1 MMVEGTFFS
10 CKTSYATSISVLLM
24 FTLNFE
30 TCSYHDT
37 ITGDAIKTTSLLPSI
52 TNSTMTTQI
61 NSNVYDLPEPEWIT
75 WTLKQYYEYSI
86 AHSKQNVVCGLTG
99 VGSCSS
105 ATTTTTTT
113 SGGGG
118 GGGVTGVVP
127 LDFEQ
132 SLFDQLGCEEIG
144 IDLPENP
151 MNLPIQFTPNALL
164 IFLSSL
170 AHSSPYPRFS
180 EVVQCAQLTSRR
192 LLTALARYRADCL
205 LLQANLA
212 EIKSNADQM
221 QCQLNQIEANWSVIT
236 RAMQVSEGALEVS
249 NCLNQLYS
257 TELAVTI
264 FRQSQN
270 NHLSKHPFST
280 ISSSTSSSSFHGHN
294 KSSQLHH
301 PLSHSHQQH
310 LPSQQTQHHL
320 KRHTSQQMHLIPSSH
335 QPYAIVP
342 LSNSSICSSDEHD
355 VLPITTSATAN
366 TIGQQQIPSM
376 NHFNLHTL
384 KSFRQQAEF
393 LAYSILDRYE
403 TSDSGGYERI
413 LPRSLSNSVNTNIG
427 NLNVTATITSVA
439 PLVTNTNLSLLNNEN
454 HQQNAIQ
461 SPTSPGICSIQS
473 AVASSNGLL
482 DNHNYNVTTT
492 MNNNNNSI
500 YANSWYVSLNRAKMN
515 AAQQSTNMNQS
526 QHQQLPSIPF
536 NGSIPSVINYQQHQ
550 HNNNM
555 RLNNSLHFIHNPRSF
570 LKPAFQG
577 NTNQNM
583 TSGTSGI
590 GGDNGGGCGWE
601 TPDSGAGSSSINE
614 ISSQQQQQQ
623 LHSQQ
628 SQQHPSL
635 LLSSSASSL
644 LFGHYY
650 QTYGGVV
657 SNNPTNNNNII
668 SSKLIT
674 HSDLHLFNS
683 VLDNLP
689 PLWTL
694 LSKTSTSFYESD
706 LDSSD
711 SSDAP
716 GNFIKSTDLSTHITH
731 NNGCGQPLPQPPPL
745 PHLHNHNYMQLSNW
759 SRIEER
765 KLRTIYCQLIHT
777 YKRLKS
783 MLIDL
788 PSSDQLLT
796 INDTDGRGV
805 ETTSSIGPTTGD
817 DNENCKLST
826 NGSIQQQSTSFNS
839 LCKLPMTVVL
849 ENSVLLQE
857 LCCVKEECA
866 DLKVRVYLLE
876 KELRANRLTLESRAA
891 AERALRAH
899 LDALL
904 TEQNNRQLNSSNDI
918 QKENYTTTTTTT
930 TTQSFLGSN
939 QHETVLLRGQ
949 VKNLLQALEALRS
962 STEIQQV
969 QSEEL
974 VNDLKRANSALIT
987 AFDKVKRKYTT
998 RIKKLEEQ
1006 LNSLQS
1012 MQSTCSNSSIGKT
1025 VPQTMLN
1032 TANIHNTTI
1041 STTITTTT
1049 TTTTSTNNNNHVN
1062 NTLDLSKTSSIV
1074 NNMHNLNKNIQIH
1087 SGIYPNNSS
1096 IQQTSTTHSLNR
1108 PSFIDYNCELS
1119 SIPTSCIPPIPLH
1132 HHQPQQQQTTKVNTS
1147 QLGTIHQHSSTNLVQ
1162 SINSKHLPIH
1172 H

>member
-1 MMVEGTFFS
+1 MMEIFLANQTTACTIFPQQISCLTCLLESSTFFS
-10 CKTSYATSISVLLM
+10 SKTSYATSISVLLM

-37 ITGDAIKTTSLLPSI
+37 ITGNAIKTTSLLPSI

-75 WTLKQYYEYSI
+75 WTLKQYYEY
-86 AHSKQNVVCGLTG
+86 NL
-99 VGSCSS
+99 
-105 ATTTTTTT
+105 
-113 SGGGG
+113 
-118 GGGVTGVVP
+118 
-127 LDFEQ
+127 L
-132 SLFDQLGCEEIG
+132 
-144 IDLPENP
+144 ENP

-413 LPRSLSNSVNTNIG
+413 LPRSLSNSVNTNI
-427 NLNVTATITSVA
+427 
-439 PLVTNTNLSLLNNEN
+439 
-454 HQQNAIQ
+454 
-461 SPTSPGICSIQS
+461 
-473 AVASSNGLL
+473 
-482 DNHNYNVTTT
+482 
-492 MNNNNNSI
+492 
-500 YANSWYVSLNRAKMN
+500 
-515 AAQQSTNMNQS
+515 
-526 QHQQLPSIPF
+526 
-536 NGSIPSVINYQQHQ
+536 
-550 HNNNM
+550 
-555 RLNNSLHFIHNPRSF
+555 
-570 LKPAFQG
+570 AFQG

-826 NGSIQQQSTSFNS
+826 NGSIQQQ
-839 LCKLPMTVVL
+839 
-849 ENSVLLQE
+849 E

-904 TEQNNRQLNSSNDI
+904 TEQNNRQLNS
-918 QKENYTTTTTTT
+918 T
-930 TTQSFLGSN
+930 
-939 QHETVLLRGQ
+939 
-949 VKNLLQALEALRS
+949 LEALRS

-1041 STTITTTT
+1041 STTTTT

-1132 HHQPQQQQTTKVNTS
+1132 HHQPQQQQTTKVNTP
-1147 QLGTIHQHSSTNLVQ
+1147 QLGTTHQHSSTNLVQ